1 MSDAAVKQLF
11 GDRAKRRVLG
21 DSSVGEQD
29 IELAL
34 LLFDL
39 SEEPIEIVEVRHVSL
54 NRGNTFSHLL
64 DRRVQFRLTTPGDE
78 DLGTLIYKPLRR
90 GKADAIVA
98 TGEKRNLSIELTELF
113 LVSCHFPV
121 WVGFD

>member
-11 GDRAKRRVLG
+11 GDRARRRVLG

-54 NRGNTFSHLL
+54 NRGNIFSHLL
-64 DRRVQFRLTTPGDE
+64 DRRVQFRLTTSGDE
-78 DLGTLIYKPLRR
+78 DVGTLIYKPLRC
-90 GKADAIVA
+90 GKADATVA
-98 TGEKRNLSIELTELF
+98 VGDKRNLSIELT
-113 LVSCHFPV
+113 
-121 WVGFD
+121 